1 LADIWIRRGLIRGS
15 GRVTVND
22 LVLSRKKEVCYMDV
36 GMASNN
42 AGAVQSTY
50 SANAVTKTEEV
61 KKSNVSGKT
70 VGQPKL
76 SDKAKKYYDELKN
89 KYGKM
94 DFVLV
99 SSDMKDMAKANAASF
114 ANPNKM
120 VVLIDEDKI
129 ERMAEDEE
137 FRKKYEGVIASAQQ
151 NMPKLKEAFGNSEN
165 VKGYGM
171 QVHDN
176 GTASFFAVMKKS
188 SDQQT
193 ARIQE
198 KREAKRAEKK
208 AADKKAAKKAQEERI
223 REKRAEKAQEIISAS
238 SVEELVRKVED
249 YQFTQ
254 RSDSVMTDSEMMV
267 GQHIDFRG

>member
-1 LADIWIRRGLIRGS
+1 
-15 GRVTVND
+15 
-22 LVLSRKKEVCYMDV
+22 MDV
-36 GMASNN
+36 GMAANS

-50 SANAVTKTEEV
+50 GATGSAKTEEV

-99 SSDMKDMAKANAASF
+99 SSDMKNLAKANASSF

-120 VVLIDEDKI
+120 VVLIDEEKI

-137 FRKKYEGVIASAQQ
+137 YRKKYEGMIASAQQ
-151 NMPKLKEAFGNSEN
+151 NMPKLKEAFANSEN

-171 QVHDN
+171 QVNDN
-176 GTASFFAVMKKS
+176 GTTSFFAVMKKS
-188 SDQQT
+188 SDQQA

-198 KREAKRAEKK
+198 KREAKRTEKKEAAKKAEKK
-208 AADKKAAKKAQEERI
+208 AREEKLQ
-223 REKRAEKAQEIISAS
+223 EKRAEKAKERKTETESPEVEIVSAS
-238 SVEELVRKVED
+238 TVEELVKKVED
-249 YQFTQ
+249 YQLAR
-254 RSDSVMTDSEMMV
+254 RSDIVRTQEELLV
-267 GQHIDFRG
+267 GQHVDFKG

>member
-1 LADIWIRRGLIRGS
+1 
-15 GRVTVND
+15 
-22 LVLSRKKEVCYMDV
+22 MDV

-42 AGAVQSTY
+42 AGTVQSTY
-50 SANAVTKTEEV
+50 SANSAAKTEEV

-120 VVLIDEDKI
+120 VVLIDEEKI

-171 QVHDN
+171 QVF
-176 GTASFFAVMKKS
+176 TAGDLAYYS
-188 SDQQT
+188 SVLL
-193 ARIQE
+193 A
-198 KREAKRAEKK
+198 KRLENAKIAEAKEAEKK
-208 AADKKAAKKAQEERI
+208 AKE
-223 REKRAEKAQEIISAS
+223 AEKQAPAAAAEARPEAAEQAPAGA
-238 SVEELVRKVED
+238 K
-249 YQFTQ
+249 
-254 RSDSVMTDSEMMV
+254 
-267 GQHIDFRG
+267 

>member
-1 LADIWIRRGLIRGS
+1 
-15 GRVTVND
+15 
-22 LVLSRKKEVCYMDV
+22 MDV
-36 GMASNN
+36 GMAANS
-42 AGAVQSTY
+42 ASAVQSTY
-50 SANAVTKTEEV
+50 GTNASGKTEEV

-76 SDKAKKYYDELKN
+76 SDKAKKYYDELKS

-99 SSDMKDMAKANAASF
+99 SSDMKNLAKANASSF

-120 VVLIDEDKI
+120 VVLIDEEKI

-137 FRKKYEGVIASAQQ
+137 YRKKYESLIESAQQ
-151 NMPKLKEAFGNSEN
+151 NMPKLKNAFGNSDN

-171 QVHDN
+171 QVNDN

-188 SDQQT
+188 SDEQS

-208 AADKKAAKKAQEERI
+208 LAAKKAEKKAREEKLQEKI
-223 REKRAEKAQEIISAS
+223 QEKRAGKAEAEDGVKKGQKEEFQDLFGEYKNSDVEIISAS
-238 SVEELVRKVED
+238 SVDELVRKVED
-249 YQFTQ
+249 YQFAK
-254 RSDSVMTDSEMMV
+254 RSDSVMTQAERMV
-267 GQHIDFRG
+267 GQSIDFRG

>member
-1 LADIWIRRGLIRGS
+1 
-15 GRVTVND
+15 
-22 LVLSRKKEVCYMDV
+22 MDV

-50 SANAVTKTEEV
+50 SANSAAKTEEV

-120 VVLIDEDKI
+120 VVLIDEEKI
-129 ERMAEDEE
+129 ERMAEDED

-223 REKRAEKAQEIISAS
+223 REKRAEKAQEGRKSEKAREDGKTEETEEFRDLFGEYKNKDVEIISAS

-254 RSDSVMTDSEMMV
+254 RSDSVLTDSEMMV